1 MHHSFTCPSTDFH
14 FACTGVCLCKR
25 KHQGKCAL
33 FHFRPLYSGKKV
45 KEKKTEVKFSNPH
58 QNFTNMSFIFDKNN
72 DRETTLFDYKN
83 DSENENNL
91 ELHELEYIWIRNK
104 M

>member
-1 MHHSFTCPSTDFH
+1 
-14 FACTGVCLCKR
+14 
-25 KHQGKCAL
+25 
-33 FHFRPLYSGKKV
+33 
-45 KEKKTEVKFSNPH
+45 
-58 QNFTNMSFIFDKNN
+58 MSFIFDKNN

>member
-1 MHHSFTCPSTDFH
+1 MHHSFICPSTDFH
-14 FACTGVCLCKR
+14 FACTKVCLCKR

-33 FHFRPLYSGKKV
+33 FHFRPLYSGKNV
-45 KEKKTEVKFSNPH
+45 KEKKTVVKLSHLH
-58 QNFTNMSFIFDKNN
+58 QNLTNMSFIFDKNN
-72 DRETTLFDYKN
+72 DTESTILEYKN

-104 M
+104 L